1 VLDAPLVRVVRRDR
15 LDPGE
20 GAGRLFLCAL
30 ESFEPTI
37 DAFPARAHEVD
48 EQREIVDTGVSLGE
62 QLTFE
67 SLESADRLT
76 EEPTDLGDMSSH
88 WQNFRAEAV
97 PNGTTDLSGDRR
109 LELGRRDRER
119 LYLAS

>member
-1 VLDAPLVRVVRRDR
+1 MLDALLMRVVHRDR

-30 ESFEPTI
+30 ESFEPAS
-37 DAFPARAHEVD
+37 DAFPARTHEVH
-48 EQREIVDTGVSLGE
+48 EQCEIVDTGVPFGE
-62 QLTFE
+62 QVTFE
-67 SLESADRLT
+67 SLESADRLV
-76 EEPTDLGDMSSH
+76 EEPTDLCDMSSH
-88 WQNFRAEAV
+88 RQNFGSETV

>member
-1 VLDAPLVRVVRRDR
+1 MLDAPLVRVVHRNR
-15 LDPGE
+15 LDPDE
-20 GAGRLFLCAL
+20 GASRLFLCAL

-37 DAFPARAHEVD
+37 DAFPARAHEVY
-48 EQREIVDTGVSLGE
+48 EQREIVDTGVAFGE
-62 QLTFE
+62 QVTFE
-67 SLESADRLT
+67 SLESADRLV
-76 EEPTDLGDMSSH
+76 EEPTDLCDMSSH
-88 WQNFRAEAV
+88 RQNFRAEAV